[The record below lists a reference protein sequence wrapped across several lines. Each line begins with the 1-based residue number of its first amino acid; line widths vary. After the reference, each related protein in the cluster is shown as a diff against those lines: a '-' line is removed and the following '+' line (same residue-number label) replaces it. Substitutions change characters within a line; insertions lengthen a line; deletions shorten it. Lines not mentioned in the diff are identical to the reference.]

1 MDRTGGRR
9 VYNTVMLSRYLL
21 IAALVAPAASSVLM
35 AQTPVG
41 PARPPI
47 VGVAHIRL
55 KTADLAAARIFYGR
69 QLGFQ
74 EPFGIDSLA
83 VFKVNDH
90 QYIEVEPT
98 LKREAEDRLAHIAF
112 ETSDARRLRDYLAS
126 RGVKVPGTV
135 EPDGDGNLSFFI
147 KDADGHLVE
156 FVEYL
161 PGSLH
166 SRNFGKALPPTRVSE
181 RMIHVGFTIQDRA
194 AADKLYRDILGF
206 RLQWYGGMTDER
218 TDWVSMRVPDGTD
231 WLEYMLNQPHP
242 SPRTLGVMNHLALG
256 VASAEQGYKTVVERG
271 MNPTEKPKIGRDGK
285 WQLNLYDPNYTRA
298 ELMEPKPVQPPCCS
312 PILNP

>member
-1 MDRTGGRR
+1 
-9 VYNTVMLSRYLL
+9 
-21 IAALVAPAASSVLM
+21 
-35 AQTPVG
+35 
-41 PARPPI
+41 
-47 VGVAHIRL
+47 
-55 KTADLAAARIFYGR
+55 
-69 QLGFQ
+69 
-74 EPFGIDSLA
+74 
-83 VFKVNDH
+83 VNDH

-271 MNPTEKPKIGRDGK
+271 MNPPDKPKIGRDGK
-285 WQLNLYDPNYTRA
+285 WQLNLYDPSYTRA
-298 ELMEPKPVQPPCCS
+298 ELMEPRPVQPPCCS
-312 PILNP
+312 PILAP

>member
-55 KTADLAAARIFYGR
+55 KPADLAAARIFYGR

-161 PGSLH
+161 PGSRH
-166 SRNFGKALPPTRVSE
+166 SRNFDEVCRGPVAARAADLKEEVLYQLRSE
-181 RMIHVGFTIQDRA
+181 RRVVHLRV
-194 AADKLYRDILGF
+194 KLHR
-206 RLQWYGGMTDER
+206 
-218 TDWVSMRVPDGTD
+218 
-231 WLEYMLNQPHP
+231 
-242 SPRTLGVMNHLALG
+242 
-256 VASAEQGYKTVVERG
+256 
-271 MNPTEKPKIGRDGK
+271 
-285 WQLNLYDPNYTRA
+285 
-298 ELMEPKPVQPPCCS
+298 
-312 PILNP
+312 